1 MTTDL
6 STLAWGAL
14 MPGITTHSVQPW
26 VLRALTHGVN
36 TVCLFEGASGSPKAT
51 RATVESLRAISSNL
65 LIAVDE
71 EGGEVTRLE
80 SRTGSSFLSPR
91 ALGVIAD
98 TEVTRASGR
107 LIGNMLHNAGVDWTL
122 APVADVNV
130 DPRNPV
136 IGLRSFGGDANSV
149 AIQVGAFIEGIQST
163 GIIAT
168 PKHFPGHGDTH
179 IDSHESLPTVSANR
193 DLLHQRELLPF
204 RSAIGA
210 GVGSVMTGH
219 LLVTALDADT
229 PASLSRAA
237 TTDLLRGEL
246 GFKGVVVTDA
256 LDMGAVS
263 SPFGQQQQHA
273 AVTALLAGA
282 DVVCLG
288 SVDQERA
295 TESAANAILKALADE
310 TLDPAVLVAT
320 AERRAQLITRPR
332 EIHEHANVQL
342 DHSLLAN
349 AAQRSLLTQGDA
361 TLTGPRVDVL
371 RIGALPSFVGRHLTG
386 FGLDVQLVDTV
397 AACSDRDLVIE
408 VRDAWRSADLLQFLA
423 DAVRARPE
431 AIIIDV
437 GMPTPGLPMCRGI
450 LTTHGVGNLSMALA
464 ACHLTRRDPR
474 PYVLAILEGAR
485 VLT

>member
-1 MTTDL
+1 
-6 STLAWGAL
+6 
-14 MPGITTHSVQPW
+14 
-26 VLRALTHGVN
+26 
-36 TVCLFEGASGSPKAT
+36 
-51 RATVESLRAISSNL
+51 
-65 LIAVDE
+65 
-71 EGGEVTRLE
+71 
-80 SRTGSSFLSPR
+80 
-91 ALGVIAD
+91 
-98 TEVTRASGR
+98 
-107 LIGNMLHNAGVDWTL
+107 
-122 APVADVNV
+122 
-130 DPRNPV
+130 
-136 IGLRSFGGDANSV
+136 
-149 AIQVGAFIEGIQST
+149 
-163 GIIAT
+163 
-168 PKHFPGHGDTH
+168 
-179 IDSHESLPTVSANR
+179 
-193 DLLHQRELLPF
+193 
-204 RSAIGA
+204 
-210 GVGSVMTGH
+210 
-219 LLVTALDADT
+219 
-229 PASLSRAA
+229 
-237 TTDLLRGEL
+237 
-246 GFKGVVVTDA
+246 
-256 LDMGAVS
+256 MGAVS

-342 DHSLLAN
+342 DQSLLAN